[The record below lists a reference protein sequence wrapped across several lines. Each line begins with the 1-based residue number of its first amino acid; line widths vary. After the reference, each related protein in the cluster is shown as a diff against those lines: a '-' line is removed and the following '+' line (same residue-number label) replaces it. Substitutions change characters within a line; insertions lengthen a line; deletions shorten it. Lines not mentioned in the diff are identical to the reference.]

1 MNHGDMQTFS
11 RKPSANN
18 FITQNPRTIE
28 ACEMEIDTETQLIS
42 PTGEALR
49 SVDAGHSLT
58 KPPYH

>member
-28 ACEMEIDTETQLIS
+28 ACEMEIDTET
-42 PTGEALR
+42 
-49 SVDAGHSLT
+49 
-58 KPPYH
+58 